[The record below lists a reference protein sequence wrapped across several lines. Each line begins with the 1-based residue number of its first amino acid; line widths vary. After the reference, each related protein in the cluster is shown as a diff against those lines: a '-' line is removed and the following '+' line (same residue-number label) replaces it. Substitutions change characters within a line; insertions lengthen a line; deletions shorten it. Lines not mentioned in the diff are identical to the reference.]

1 MWFMYTK
8 GTRKNLSPF
17 SISQILVKNRLI
29 KTIDR
34 MWCVVSL
41 PPWNSKPIILT
52 TDTNNQILGKAI
64 RVINELQ

>member
-1 MWFMYTK
+1 MYTK

-34 MWCVVSL
+34 MWCVT
-41 PPWNSKPIILT
+41 P
-52 TDTNNQILGKAI
+52 AM
-64 RVINELQ
+64 EF